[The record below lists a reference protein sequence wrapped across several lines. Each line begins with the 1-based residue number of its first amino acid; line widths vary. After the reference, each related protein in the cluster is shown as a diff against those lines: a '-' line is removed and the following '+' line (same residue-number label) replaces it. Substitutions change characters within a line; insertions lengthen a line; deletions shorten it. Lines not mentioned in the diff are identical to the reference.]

1 LPIAHWSRD
10 FESPLPRQKKASEN
24 PVIAAGLA
32 AIASCAQ
39 SLISSRA
46 PSNQPAPM
54 ATSNRPWSIA
64 IDYPPRMY
72 TIVIGNK
79 RYSSWSMR
87 PWLALSLTGAPF
99 DEIVIPLDRPD
110 TKAKILEYSPAG
122 RVPVLRH
129 GDLTVWDSLAI
140 TEYLHERHPEAG
152 LWPADPAS
160 RAVARSA
167 VAEMHSGFG
176 ALRQNMSMDLG
187 ASKPGQGH
195 DAPGVR
201 QDIDRIR
208 TLWGDLR
215 ARYGRGGDFLFGSLT
230 VADAFFAPVATRF
243 RTYGVTL
250 DPVSERYVEAIY
262 GWPAFRSW
270 LDAAAREPWVRP

>member
-1 LPIAHWSRD
+1 
-10 FESPLPRQKKASEN
+10 
-24 PVIAAGLA
+24 
-32 AIASCAQ
+32 
-39 SLISSRA
+39 
-46 PSNQPAPM
+46 M
-54 ATSNRPWSIA
+54 
-64 IDYPPRMY
+64 DYAPRMY

-99 DEIVIPLDRPD
+99 DEVLIPLNQPD
-110 TKAKILEYSPAG
+110 TKAKILEYSPSALLHDG
-122 RVPVLRH
+122 LV
-129 GDLTVWDSLAI
+129 VWDSLAI

-152 LWPADPAS
+152 LWPADPAA

-167 VAEMHSGFG
+167 AAEMHSGFA

-187 ASKPGQGH
+187 ARKPGQGH

-201 QDIDRIR
+201 ADIDRIR
-208 TLWGDLR
+208 ALWCDFR
-215 ARYGRGGDFLFGSLT
+215 ERYGRGGDFLFGSLT
-230 VADAFFAPVATRF
+230 AADAFFAPVATRF
-243 RTYGVTL
+243 RTYGVEL

-270 LDAAAREPWVRP
+270 LDAAAREPWVS